1 MGFKIERHI
10 RHRIPL
16 YPAKTSQVPIGHFL
30 RLWQDVVFR
39 LHFGPIP
46 VLIGGMRHLG
56 CHVPSLRGFLF
67 LFLCVLS
74 IVLRPPS
81 AQAHRVSSVSLISYL
96 NTKDRTYT
104 LDAAMEVVPSEDP
117 ALNDQISP
125 EDAAREFASYLI
137 VMFDQAEQKPEMEI
151 SVEETS
157 DEDTPE
163 ELRRRQVLTKMKGK
177 FPESAKEFLL
187 YLDPRCPMAVVMVV
201 VKDEQP
207 SRRMQVILAGEY
219 SRPVS
224 VLPTEEGDP
233 FTQSSEGAA
242 APTAPGA
249 APATAPALEAPAS
262 TSGPAAPT
270 PTISAF
276 TSGWR
281 SFLHE
286 SALPAALVI
295 GMLLLTLGRTS
306 VLWQAGAILL
316 GQGLAVAAAAWGL
329 VTVPSW
335 SWMGLAAVVGV
346 VAIEALLH
354 HQVKPWRYPLVAV
367 GGIFLGLSLIDTDA
381 YRGLIAGGDL
391 GTGRL
396 ILFLLGTEAAFFLVI
411 LVGAANL
418 LSLSRFAWYRK
429 SVVTPLAVLVAGY
442 GLFTIVERFL

>member
-1 MGFKIERHI
+1 
-10 RHRIPL
+10 
-16 YPAKTSQVPIGHFL
+16 
-30 RLWQDVVFR
+30 
-39 LHFGPIP
+39 
-46 VLIGGMRHLG
+46 MRHHG
-56 CHVPSLRGFLF
+56 CRFSPAGGILLF
-67 LFLCVLS
+67 FLCLLFVG
-74 IVLRPPS
+74 VWVPS

-157 DEDTPE
+157 DENTPE

-233 FTQSSEGAA
+233 FTQSAEGAA
-242 APTAPGA
+242 APTATDG
-249 APATAPALEAPAS
+249 APAPAPESPGGSSDPAD
-262 TSGPAAPT
+262 PD

-276 TSGWR
+276 SSGWR

-286 SALPAALVI
+286 SALPAAFVI

-306 VLWQAGAILL
+306 VLWQAGAVLL
-316 GQGLAVAAAAWGL
+316 GQGMAVAVAAWGL
-329 VTVPSW
+329 VPAPSW
-335 SWMGLAAVVGV
+335 SWMVLAAVVSV

-381 YRGLIAGGDL
+381 YRGLVAGGDL

-442 GLFTIVERFL
+442 GLFAIVERFL